1 MSHFAAEKVASMLK
15 RLSQRALVLLTL
27 SACATAQD
35 ATPYPPSTN
44 VRYRFIAPAVRPMNE
59 HETDYRSWIFS
70 SGNVSTIA
78 SGDIQYTVS
87 GNDLRGS
94 WYRPAYSRWLPH
106 LGERLAAAGLTS
118 ESGPITLSIT
128 GLPIGSHSLKTWHN
142 AWDQVSSTAT
152 LDIDVDG
159 EEEVTGFRQSI
170 RVDNIWD
177 AAQAYVGFA
186 VTSVNQTV
194 AVTFTPSGADSKAW
208 INGFEVDGPA
218 PSSQISFP
226 SPRNL
231 DERIQSDDGD
241 VGASWTAANVS
252 SPRYNVY
259 LGTTPE
265 GLERISSSQ
274 TGTEFTFQG
283 LNTLD
288 TYYWRVD
295 VNSGNTTHIGRVWT
309 FRLAQLAFPGAEGH
323 GRFARGGRGG
333 RVVKVTSLEDTTE
346 PGTLRHALLSVR
358 GPRTIIFDIGG
369 VITLRSR
376 LSLNTEWGRYVTLA
390 GQTAPGKGI
399 AIVGHPFGLSGA
411 NDVIF
416 RHIRVRTGSVS
427 GVTVDG
433 MGMAGS
439 NHCIFDRC
447 SIVRLLA
454 YCRATKLA
462 EADWIKGWGIDESFS
477 SRSAH
482 NITFQRSMISE
493 PLNVAGHQ
501 NYPNGTAHG
510 FSATISGDI
519 GSFHHNLLAHAEGRS
534 WSMGGGTDFEARFAG
549 RLDIR
554 NNVVYNF
561 GNRVTDGGARQVNFV
576 GNRYKQ
582 GPASSLTF
590 ALRAQYE
597 DQLPGSQQY
606 HCAGNSMPGIF
617 DEDSVQYVDDGE
629 GQASNI
635 ACWADISIDPPPAY
649 QKFFENPFFESYIDT
664 QLSTEAYK
672 RVLSDSGASQP
683 VFDDHDMRIIEET
696 LTGTATYNGSVTGK
710 PGLIDN
716 EADVGGLED
725 FPTTVREASWD
736 ADDDGIADWW
746 DGSTDGEGYTP
757 MEGYLNFMADPHAFV
772 SPSASVT
779 IDIARLAAGFNN
791 PTFEVTGETLGTV
804 SVDGN
809 EINYVAGSEAGV
821 ERLTLNINDA
831 DGSEWSRPF
840 GIAIFSG
847 AT

>member
-1 MSHFAAEKVASMLK
+1 MAPTIEAVTKWYIKHLGFQVIAGKIMHIKLADTPDSPIFTIYGDTLHEVTPVSNAGSMKCPFAAENVASMLK

-78 SGDIQYTVS
+78 SGEIQYTVS

-288 TYYWRVD
+288 MYYWRVD

-346 PGTLRHALLSVR
+346 PG
-358 GPRTIIFDIGG
+358 
-369 VITLRSR
+369 
-376 LSLNTEWGRYVTLA
+376 
-390 GQTAPGKGI
+390 
-399 AIVGHPFGLSGA
+399 
-411 NDVIF
+411 
-416 RHIRVRTGSVS
+416 SVS

-447 SIVRLLA
+447 SI
-454 YCRATKLA
+454 
-462 EADWIKGWGIDESFS
+462 GWGIDESFS

-576 GNRYKQ
+576 GNLYKQ

>member
-1 MSHFAAEKVASMLK
+1 MLK
-15 RLSQRALVLLTL
+15 RLSQRVLVLLTL
-27 SACATAQD
+27 LACATAQD

-59 HETDYRSWIFS
+59 YETDYRSWIFS

-78 SGDIQYTVS
+78 SGEIQYTVS

-94 WYRPAYSRWLPH
+94 WYRPAYSRWVPH

-118 ESGPITLSIT
+118 DSGPITLSIR
-128 GLPIGSHSLKTWHN
+128 GLPIGFHSLKTWHN

-159 EEEVTGFRQSI
+159 EEEVTGFRQTV

-186 VTSVNQTV
+186 VKSVNQTV
-194 AVTFTPSGADSKAW
+194 EVTFTPSGADSKAW

-218 PSSQISFP
+218 PSTQISFP

-241 VGASWTAANVS
+241 FEASWTAANVS
-252 SPRYNVY
+252 CPRYNVY
-259 LGTTPE
+259 LGTTQE

-274 TGTEFTFQG
+274 TGTDVTFQG

-358 GPRTIIFDIGG
+358 GPRTVVFDIGG

-416 RHIRVRTGSVS
+416 RHIRVRTGSIS

-447 SIVRLLA
+447 SI
-454 YCRATKLA
+454 
-462 EADWIKGWGIDESFS
+462 GWGIDESFS

-534 WSMGGGTDFEARFAG
+534 WSMGGGTDYEARFAG

-576 GNRYKQ
+576 GNLYKQ

-590 ALRAQYE
+590 ALRAQASFGRLE
-597 DQLPGSQQY
+597 QHNGVNLGT
-606 HCAGNSMPGIF
+606 
-617 DEDSVQYVDDGE
+617 DSVQYMDDGE
-629 GQASNI
+629 GQTSNI

-649 QKFFENPFFESYIDT
+649 QKFFENPFFESYVDT
-664 QLSTEAYK
+664 QSSTEAYK

-683 VFDDHDMRIIEET
+683 VFDDHDM
-696 LTGTATYNGSVTGK
+696 
-710 PGLIDN
+710 
-716 EADVGGLED
+716 
-725 FPTTVREASWD
+725 
-736 ADDDGIADWW
+736 
-746 DGSTDGEGYTP
+746 
-757 MEGYLNFMADPHAFV
+757 
-772 SPSASVT
+772 
-779 IDIARLAAGFNN
+779 LAAGFNN
-791 PTFEVTGETLGTV
+791 PTFEVTGEILGAV

-809 EINYVAGSEAGV
+809 DINYVAGSETGI
-821 ERLTLNINDA
+821 ERLTLKINDA

-840 GIAIFSG
+840 GIAIFPG
-847 AT
+847 TT